1 MDHVAGFRGLRFG
14 AANLVV
20 GRAEEVAQLAEEPI
34 RPHPELR
41 LRKPARGLVFKAH
54 RRLYLKLIDVFKA
67 HRLCK
72 LCDFNF
78 CKLCDII

>member
-20 GRAEEVAQLAEEPI
+20 GGAEEVAQLAEEPV

-41 LRKPARGLVFKAH
+41 
-54 RRLYLKLIDVFKA
+54 RLEPETEIEVINRTWREQISFPPP
-67 HRLCK
+67 
-72 LCDFNF
+72 
-78 CKLCDII
+78 